1 MIDRFDR
8 YMLSQ
13 LLTMF
18 GFFSLVLVAIYWVN
32 RAVGL
37 FDQLIGGGQSALV
50 FLEFSV
56 LTLPF
61 LIRLVLPIAAFG
73 AAVYVTNRLISESE
87 LVVMQATGTSAFRL
101 ARPVLYFGL
110 LVALM
115 MAILMHGLIPASRT
129 VLAIRSAE
137 ISQNATAQFL
147 KDGQFMHP
155 ASGVTLY
162 ISEITPN
169 GELRDMML
177 EDDRSTA
184 NRVTYTASRALLVR
198 GDTGPKLVMIDGMAQ
213 SLEKTTGRLA
223 VTRFADFT
231 YDLAGLITGVER
243 GGRSLDELSTNAVLR
258 PTEALMAETGASR
271 AAFLLEG
278 HSRFSQ
284 PLLGTAAAMIG
295 FSALLL
301 GAFSRF
307 GLWRQ
312 ILFAIGLLIVVQL
325 ISTAATS
332 MALKD
337 ERAWPL
343 TYLAPFAGAAL
354 TVAMLWFSQRPRHR
368 SAAPARAAAS

>member
-1 MIDRFDR
+1 VIDRFDR

-13 LLTMF
+13 LLMMF
-18 GFFSLVLVAIYWVN
+18 SFFSLILVAVYWVN

-61 LIRLVLPIAAFG
+61 LIRLVLPIAAFA

-101 ARPVLYFGL
+101 ARPVLLFGL

-115 MAILMHGLIPASRT
+115 MGILMHWLIPASRT
-129 VLAIRSAE
+129 ALAIRTAE
-137 ISQNATAQFL
+137 ISQNATARFL
-147 KDGQFMHP
+147 NDGQFMHP
-155 ASGVTLY
+155 AAGVTLY
-162 ISEITPN
+162 IREITPN

-184 NRVTYTASRALLVR
+184 NRVTYTAAGAYLAR
-198 GDTGPKLVMIDGMAQ
+198 GETGPKLVMIDGMAQ
-213 SLEKTTGRLA
+213 SLDKDTSRLS
-223 VTRFADFT
+223 VTRFSDFT

-243 GGRSLDELSTNAVLR
+243 GGRSLDELPTGLVLS
-258 PTEALMAETGASR
+258 PTEALIAETGESR

-278 HSRFSQ
+278 NSRFSQ

-295 FSALLL
+295 FAALLL

-312 ILFAIGLLIVVQL
+312 ILAAVGLLILVQL

-332 MALKD
+332 IAL
-337 ERAWPL
+337 ENARAWPL
-343 TYLAPFAGAAL
+343 AYLAPICGLFFAA
-354 TVAMLWFSQRPRHR
+354 AMLWLAERPRR
-368 SAAPARAAAS
+368 KNQSAEPAL